1 MSFYRHEQRCS
12 KKRRIC
18 EWCGQLIE
26 IGDLYIY
33 EACLFEG
40 DFCTNAL
47 HPECRAD
54 AEEQMQKDRS
64 YEIAYYREE
73 DRPFIHEGANI

>member
-1 MSFYRHEQRCS
+1 MSFYRNEQRRS
-12 KKRRIC
+12 KKRRVC
-18 EWCGQLIE
+18 EWCGQRIE

-40 DFCTNAL
+40 DFCTSSL

-54 AEEQMQKDRS
+54 AEDQMRKDRS
-64 YEIAYYREE
+64 HEIAYYREE
-73 DRPFIHEGANI
+73 DRPFVHEGSNI